1 MKIGVN
7 LKVDVSKL
15 DKSRFFQG
23 KKGTYVDLTTFI
35 DTEKTGDYGDNG
47 TITQSTS
54 KEERQSGVKMPI
66 CGNVKVFYKDEQES
80 HTPPQSSGPPEIDAD
95 DITF

>member
-15 DKSRFFQG
+15 DKSRFFKG
-23 KKGTYVDLTTFI
+23 AKGTYCDLTAFI
-35 DTEKTGDYGDNG
+35 DTEKTGEYGDNG
-47 TITQSTS
+47 TIAQSTS

-66 CGNVKVFYKDEQES
+66 CGNVKVFYKAGSDESPVSQEA
-80 HTPPQSSGPPEIDAD
+80 PFD
-95 DITF
+95 DPDSDVPF